1 MFSLLYIPALNI
13 RNIKNKTMILENS
26 SLPNR
31 DNQIKEIEKIKNIQ
45 KERFKIEDKSFLND
59 SEFIENYNNVLKSPQ
74 SRRLYKNLENNDQ
87 LDKIK
92 VQDRLPLD
100 KISFKELFTKQL

>member
-1 MFSLLYIPALNI
+1 
-13 RNIKNKTMILENS
+13 MILENS
-26 SLPNR
+26 SLPNC
-31 DNQIKEIEKIKNIQ
+31 DNQTKELEKIKNIQ

-59 SEFIENYNNVLKSPQ
+59 SEFIENYNNALKSPQ

-87 LDKIK
+87 LDKTK

-100 KISFKELFTKQL
+100 KISF

>member
-1 MFSLLYIPALNI
+1 
-13 RNIKNKTMILENS
+13 MILENS

-31 DNQIKEIEKIKNIQ
+31 DNQIKEIEKIKNIH
-45 KERFKIEDKSFLND
+45 KERFKSEDKSFLND
-59 SEFIENYNNVLKSPQ
+59 SEFIENYNNALKSPQ

-87 LDKIK
+87 LDNIK

-100 KISFKELFTKQL
+100 KISFKELFTKEL

>member
-1 MFSLLYIPALNI
+1 
-13 RNIKNKTMILENS
+13 MILENS
-26 SLPNR
+26 SLTNCY
-31 DNQIKEIEKIKNIQ
+31 NQTKEIEKIKNIQ
-45 KERFKIEDKSFLND
+45 KERFKSEDKSFLND
-59 SEFIENYNNVLKSPQ
+59 SEFIENYNNALKSPQ

-100 KISFKELFTKQL
+100 KISF